1 MSLILFM
8 YSFGTLLRNAVHDLP
23 TPFWLVVCTV
33 LGAALPFWCSK
44 RKWENAMYY
53 ALTHKNIQCMY
64 GTNMWIPLLAI
75 VVNSICIL
83 MSTNI
88 FSEYTQLPET
98 GVFTLLPQ
106 WFYKAYYAFTV
117 PEAFEMQST
126 VIMDGVYKLM
136 CLVCLIYT
144 RWFLWKADLI
154 DTAIK
159 RGAHFES
166 ILKDSKDF
174 NTALETLCND
184 SSSASTT
191 STDDSNSVDS

>member
-1 MSLILFM
+1 M

-23 TPFWLVVCTV
+23 TPFWLIAGTI
-33 LGAALPFWCSK
+33 LGAALPIWYSK

-64 GTNMWIPLLAI
+64 GTNIWIPLLAI

-83 MSTNI
+83 MSTHI
-88 FSEYTQLPET
+88 FSEYTMLPET

-144 RWFLWKADLI
+144 RWFLWKVDLV

-184 SSSASTT
+184 ASSASNA
-191 STDDSNSVDS
+191 STNDSNSVDS